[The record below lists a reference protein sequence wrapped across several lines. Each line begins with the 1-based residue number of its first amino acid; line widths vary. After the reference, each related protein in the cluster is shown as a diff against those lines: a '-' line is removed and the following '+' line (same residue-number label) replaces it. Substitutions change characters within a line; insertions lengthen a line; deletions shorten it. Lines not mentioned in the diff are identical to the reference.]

1 MGGFGKW
8 GGTISRE
15 GKLLLYLVGIN
26 CPQRY
31 ALHTVCLL
39 IPVASA
45 MYSTVLIQVA
55 ACVLFY
61 YKVFLP
67 SAGLQFRASFYRD
80 GIHMTT
86 CVQGNN
92 RDPFKLS
99 VVAVVLIEPKLL
111 CRINV
116 QFAAQL
122 RFLGLFMRARDSSRR
137 RAAGCFKSFVFSL
150 CERRA
155 RKSCMRRK

>member
-15 GKLLLYLVGIN
+15 KKLLLFLLGIN
-26 CPQRY
+26 CPKRY

-99 VVAVVLIEPKLL
+99 VVAVLL

-122 RFLGLFMRARDSSRR
+122 RFLGLFKRARDSSRR

-150 CERRA
+150 RERRA
-155 RKSCMRRK
+155 RKSCMRCK